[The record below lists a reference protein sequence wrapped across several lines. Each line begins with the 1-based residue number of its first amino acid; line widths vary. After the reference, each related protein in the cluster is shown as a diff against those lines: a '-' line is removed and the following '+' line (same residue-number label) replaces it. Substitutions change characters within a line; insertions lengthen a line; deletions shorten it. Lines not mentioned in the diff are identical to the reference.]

1 MEKEIVMT
9 YAGLRA
15 IEEELEMLKTVKRK
29 EVAEKIKIARGYG
42 DLSEN
47 SEYDEAKNE
56 QGIVEQEILE
66 LEETIKTAR
75 VIDEND
81 LNMDFYVAMESGI
94 TDKFGCWLN
103 VTTAYVED
111 KNGDN
116 AVGLGPAYQ
125 IPDRYIDEV
134 KEKELSYVLAKVLK
148 TEEQK
153 TPQGGI
159 VHLTKGNVTR
169 IDLAEYAFI
178 MALTHFVNG
187 DVWK

>member
-1 MEKEIVMT
+1 MKILIGTKNKGKVEAAQKAFSRFFENV
-9 YAGLRA
+9 
-15 IEEELEMLKTVKRK
+15 
-29 EVAEKIKIARGYG
+29 EVEGIAVE
-42 DLSEN
+42 SEVPGQPIN
-47 SEYDEAKNE
+47 DEALQGAKN
-56 QGIVEQEILE
+56 
-66 LEETIKTAR
+66 R
-75 VIDEND
+75 VKNLKKYAKEND
-81 LNMDFYVAMESGI
+81 LNIDFYVAMESGI

>member
-1 MEKEIVMT
+1 MKILMGTKNPGKIEGAKQAFEKYFDNVEIEGISVSSEV
-9 YAGLRA
+9 GDQP
-15 IEEELEMLKTVKRK
+15 INEE
-29 EVAEKIKIARGYG
+29 IFQG
-42 DLSEN
+42 
-47 SEYDEAKNE
+47 AKN
-56 QGIVEQEILE
+56 
-66 LEETIKTAR
+66 R
-75 VIDEND
+75 VKNLKKYAKEND
-81 LNMDFYVAMESGI
+81 LNIDFYVAMESGI
-94 TDKFGCWLN
+94 TDKFGCCLN